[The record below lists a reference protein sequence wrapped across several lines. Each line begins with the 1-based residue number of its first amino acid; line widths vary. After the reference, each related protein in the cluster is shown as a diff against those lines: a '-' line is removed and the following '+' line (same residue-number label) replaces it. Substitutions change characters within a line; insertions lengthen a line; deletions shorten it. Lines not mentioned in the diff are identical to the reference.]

1 MDELALGI
9 LILVLLVVVQVF
21 ATCYFAVNY
30 FRMKIKYDNLQS
42 YLTEQGKQGKKR
54 ASI

>member
-1 MDELALGI
+1 MDGLALGI

-30 FRMKIKYDNLQS
+30 FRMKIKYDNLLS
-42 YLTEQGKQGKKR
+42 HFTKQGKQGEKR
-54 ASI
+54 TDI